1 MTSVTFSLVALD
13 CQNPAALA
21 EFYQGVLGGG
31 ISHDYEDW
39 WVLREPGG
47 ARIAFQ
53 RAPGHRAPDWP
64 RADSNS
70 QQAHLDF
77 EVADM
82 AAAQEKVLALGATA
96 LDLDDDGGKRGFRV
110 YADPAG
116 HPFCLCRAA

>member
-1 MTSVTFSLVALD
+1 MTSVTFTLVALD
-13 CQNPAALA
+13 CQNPAAVA
-21 EFYQGVLGGG
+21 EFYQGVLGGE
-31 ISHDYEDW
+31 ISHDYEGW
-39 WVLREPGG
+39 WVLRVPGG

-53 RAPGHRAPDWP
+53 RAPGHRAPEWP

-77 EVADM
+77 AVADM

-110 YADPAG
+110 FADPAG
-116 HPFCLCRAA
+116 HPFCLCRAV

>member
-1 MTSVTFSLVALD
+1 MTSVTFTLVALD
-13 CQNPAALA
+13 CQNPAAVA
-21 EFYQGVLGGG
+21 EFYQGVLGGE

-39 WVLREPGG
+39 WVLCVPGG

-53 RAPGHRAPDWP
+53 RAPGHRAPEWP

-77 EVADM
+77 AVADM

-110 YADPAG
+110 FADPAG
-116 HPFCLCRAA
+116 HPFCLCRAV